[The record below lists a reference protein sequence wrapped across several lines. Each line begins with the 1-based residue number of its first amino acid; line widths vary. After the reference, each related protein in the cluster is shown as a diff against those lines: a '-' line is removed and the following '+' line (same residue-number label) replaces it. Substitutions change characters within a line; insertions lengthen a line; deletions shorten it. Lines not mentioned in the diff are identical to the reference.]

1 MTLAPAPAVVE
12 QTDPVVDSFAVS
24 AQIRMTASGTTARL
38 TIALPEE
45 TTITAAGFV
54 PALLTLGQ
62 RVLEEHRLTGQEL
75 PAVEVTSVERA
86 EELPAGARTT
96 GFAVGVLNDMAARRS
111 SIVLDSDF
119 LLGNDGGVL
128 LAAATLLA
136 GVEHLL
142 EVGDRPSRQYV
153 SGRPKAPTHNRK
165 NPRRSRGR
173 GRR

>member
-1 MTLAPAPAVVE
+1 MTLAPTVPVE
-12 QTDPVVDSFAVS
+12 QHDPVVESFAIA
-24 AQIRMTASGTTARL
+24 AQIRMTAAGTTVRL
-38 TIALPEE
+38 TIALPDEV
-45 TTITAAGFV
+45 TVTASGFV

-62 RVLEEHRLTGQEL
+62 RVLEEHRLTGREL
-75 PAVEVTSVERA
+75 PEVEVTAVERA

-96 GFAVGVLNDMAARRS
+96 GFTVGVINDMAARRS

-136 GVEHLL
+136 GAEHLL
-142 EVGDRPSRQYV
+142 EIGERTAPQYT
-153 SGRPKAPTHNRK
+153 SGKPKAPKHNRK